1 MKVHT
6 FSFKTPIF
14 SPSWLPRTLEA
25 SLKPLVGKWGAG
37 DTRNVWGG
45 CESYSASYTL
55 SGFCLVFETKIHIL
69 LNSPF

>member
-25 SLKPLVGKWGAG
+25 SWKPLVSKWGGTPEMFGAAVKA
-37 DTRNVWGG
+37 TVPPIL
-45 CESYSASYTL
+45 Y
-55 SGFCLVFETKIHIL
+55 LVFVLFLRQKFTYC
-69 LNSPF
+69 